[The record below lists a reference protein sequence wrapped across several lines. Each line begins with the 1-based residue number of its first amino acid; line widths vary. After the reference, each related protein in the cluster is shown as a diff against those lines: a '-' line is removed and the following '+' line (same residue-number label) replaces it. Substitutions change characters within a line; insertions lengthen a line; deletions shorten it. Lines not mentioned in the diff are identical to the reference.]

1 MLCAMNMRASCKQKM
16 RNLVMQRI
24 LDLCKEF
31 PEVEAEVMMCGR
43 LDSLSNVRLLDLYES
58 ILCEDE

>member
-1 MLCAMNMRASCKQKM
+1 M

-31 PEVEAEVMMCGR
+31 PEVEAEVMMYGR
-43 LDSLSNVRLLDLYES
+43 LDGLSNVRLLDLYES

>member
-1 MLCAMNMRASCKQKM
+1 MNMRASCKQRM

-31 PEVEAEVMMCGR
+31 PEVEAEVMMYGR